1 MTPSGTTVQEGLTGS
16 VNVSLSTA
24 PAAVTTVTIT
34 TSNAASLSLSTTT
47 LTFDS
52 VCPGAQCWSTPQ
64 TVTLTGVE
72 DANQT
77 SENVTITAT
86 APSLTSAS
94 ASFDTIEN
102 DTTPVFTG
110 STNVTEGSSALIAVA
125 LSGNPGTTRT
135 VNVTSGNTLAITLS
149 PATLTFTA
157 ANWNIPQAVL
167 LTGVIDSNSIAESVT
182 ITGSGVGLVTATT
195 TINTVDTTTMAITLS
210 GNPTSIDEG
219 GTGTF
224 NVKLTAEPSPSLTVT
239 LASGTV
245 GSVSLAT
252 TTLTFDNVCPGAQCW
267 SSNQT
272 VTMNGVEDVN
282 ETSETV
288 SITATAPSA
297 TSASFNIDT
306 ADNDSKPVF
315 TGATSVNENGTAVLS
330 VALSGNPGASRT
342 VNLVSGNT
350 LAITLSPASLVFNSS
365 NWNVPQT
372 VVLTGVADANTV
384 SEAVTITGS
393 GVSVGT
399 ATVNVNT
406 VDTNTMNIALTPAST
421 TVGEGSSTT
430 FTVNLTQE
438 PSPSLVVSFASSNTT
453 SVTVAPV
460 SITFDNV
467 CPGAQCWST
476 LRTITLN
483 GVVDANQTSESVT
496 ITASAPAV
504 PNASF
509 TIATTENDAQPVFS
523 GVTTVTEGGTALL
536 SVSLS
541 GNPGAARTL
550 NLTSSN
556 PAAITLSPATLNFT
570 AANWNI
576 PQAVL
581 LTGISDSNASTE
593 SVTITGSGVDLG
605 TASVTISTVDA
616 NTMSIVL
623 SAPSTIVDEGSSASF
638 NVKLSQE
645 PSPSL
650 VVSFASSNVASAT
663 VAPASVTFD
672 NVCPGANCWSN
683 FKTITVTG
691 VEDINETTETVT
703 ITASAPAVTN
713 ATINFDTTDNDSKA
727 VFSGGATITEGSTSV
742 LTVALSGNPGTAR
755 TMNLTSS
762 NLTAVTIAPTSL
774 NFNAANWNVPQ
785 TVILTALAD
794 TNTASET
801 VTITGNGTDLGT
813 STTSISTVDTSLMNI
828 ILSAASTTVS
838 EGSTATMNV
847 KLSSEPSPSLTV
859 TLSSSNAGAISVSP
873 LTLTFDN
880 VCPGAQ
886 CWSANQSVTLTGVE
900 DANQTSETVTISA
913 SAPSATSA
921 SLDFKT
927 IENDTGIVLGG
938 ATSVTEG
945 GIAFVTVVLT
955 GDPGIDRIISLAS
968 SDTSALLVFP
978 PSLTFT
984 SSNWNTPQIIQV
996 TGVSDVNT
1004 IGETVTI
1011 TASGTG
1017 VTSGTGTVTTVDTNV
1032 FDLVV
1037 TNQSGTTTVN
1047 EGSSLTFAVNLN
1059 YSPPTSPYVV
1069 TISAPQTSP
1078 AVPGYVAT
1086 PTYVIDPANSGI
1098 GSTTLTF
1105 TTANYATP
1113 QTVTINAPENYY
1125 IDNKTTTLSFSGAG
1139 VTTKNYS
1146 ITVVDNDPVEQML
1159 VDDGMGPS
1167 CNDVSTS
1174 YDGVKM
1180 LVAAQCSNGGTF
1192 NRVKAFRCESNFSYC
1207 LDTNTPTLDN
1217 GGDNNARSLTA
1228 LYFTGQAMIVSENKS
1243 NGRMNFFTGPLGS
1256 WTYYDMSDVAKFNL
1270 GNNTAISPRAAWD
1283 STNNK
1288 VIVAGSYGSGIYLYS
1303 FDKFGNSLNTPV
1315 NIAASNVDP
1324 GIMIET
1330 ITDTVN
1336 SKVTVTFQYQPT
1348 PGQYALSFVQCNLDL
1363 TGCSAPATISSLVGL
1378 MADGLP
1384 LWIKHSQ
1391 MIYDSTTNKIYII
1404 TSMGNTEGGV
1414 DTIPK
1419 LVICNPDMTGCTAQT
1434 INTGNRSGLKTKI
1447 AVDNYNNKLL
1457 ILAYDATQSYS
1468 VVLNRCSLTGTGCT
1482 RRNLTNIFGMNI
1494 GSSIANPFIDTANKK
1509 LRFVAINNASG
1520 GVLTMYSMLLFID

>member
-1 MTPSGTTVQEGLTGS
+1 
-16 VNVSLSTA
+16 
-24 PAAVTTVTIT
+24 
-34 TSNAASLSLSTTT
+34 
-47 LTFDS
+47 
-52 VCPGAQCWSTPQ
+52 
-64 TVTLTGVE
+64 
-72 DANQT
+72 
-77 SENVTITAT
+77 
-86 APSLTSAS
+86 
-94 ASFDTIEN
+94 
-102 DTTPVFTG
+102 
-110 STNVTEGSSALIAVA
+110 
-125 LSGNPGTTRT
+125 
-135 VNVTSGNTLAITLS
+135 
-149 PATLTFTA
+149 
-157 ANWNIPQAVL
+157 
-167 LTGVIDSNSIAESVT
+167 
-182 ITGSGVGLVTATT
+182 
-195 TINTVDTTTMAITLS
+195 
-210 GNPTSIDEG
+210 
-219 GTGTF
+219 
-224 NVKLTAEPSPSLTVT
+224 
-239 LASGTV
+239 
-245 GSVSLAT
+245 
-252 TTLTFDNVCPGAQCW
+252 
-267 SSNQT
+267 
-272 VTMNGVEDVN
+272 
-282 ETSETV
+282 
-288 SITATAPSA
+288 
-297 TSASFNIDT
+297 NIDT